1 MSTMEVRV
9 IDEGT
14 AEFELDHAC
23 PLCEGTL
30 ELRVSADGAWTF
42 CSTCR
47 LISHPRVF
55 KHPEHGY
62 SLQFPNAALA

>member
-1 MSTMEVRV
+1 MGPTEVRV

-14 AEFELDHAC
+14 AEFELEHAC
-23 PLCEGTL
+23 PLCDGKL

-47 LISHPRVF
+47 LISHPKVF
-55 KHPEHGY
+55 RHPEHGY
-62 SLQFPNAALA
+62 SLSFPSAGAA